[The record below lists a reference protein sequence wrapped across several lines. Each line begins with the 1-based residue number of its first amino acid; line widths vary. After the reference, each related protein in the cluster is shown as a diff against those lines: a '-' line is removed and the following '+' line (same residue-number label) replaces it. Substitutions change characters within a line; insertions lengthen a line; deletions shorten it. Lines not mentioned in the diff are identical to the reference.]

1 MPNHQNE
8 FTESNQIF
16 LHSSETM
23 FEIKDNSIRLIITSP
38 PYFNVKDYG
47 MDAQIGRSSETYEHY
62 IESMLPV
69 WKECYRILKPNG
81 KLCIN
86 TPIMPMEK
94 KNYSTHYNRDIL
106 NINND
111 VEQSI
116 LKDTSFYRY
125 GNIIWDKGSTDQ
137 LMMGSY
143 PYPPNFY
150 LLNTIEYINI
160 FVKDGQPEKISKEL
174 KEKSRL
180 SKEEWREYIST
191 IWKFAPERNRDHPA
205 PFPVEMPL
213 RLLKMYSFV
222 DDIIVDPFMGSGTT
236 AVAAVIGNRK
246 YLGYDINPH
255 YVEMAKYRVRELNQ
269 GKLFI
274 QNNFGKKPDYEL
286 LQILKNLLKEKYFNE
301 DELMNNMRAGN
312 SIEDIL
318 KLIYTK
324 NKP

>member
-1 MPNHQNE
+1 MNK
-8 FTESNQIF
+8 IF
-16 LHSSETM
+16 RHSSENM
-23 FEIKDNSIRLIITSP
+23 SEIKDNSMRLIITSP

-47 MDAQIGRSSETYEHY
+47 IDEQIGKSSETYEHY

-69 WKECYRILKPNG
+69 WKECHRILKPNG

-86 TPIMPMEK
+86 TPIMPIEK
-94 KNYSTHYNRDIL
+94 KIYSTHYNRDIL

-116 LKDTSFYRY
+116 LRNTAFYRY

-180 SKEEWREYIST
+180 TKEEWREYIST

-205 PFPVEMPL
+205 PFPIELPL
-213 RLLKMYSFV
+213 RLIKMYSFT

-236 AVAAVIGNRK
+236 AIAAVLCDRK
-246 YLGYDINPH
+246 YLGFEINPK
-255 YVEMAKYRVRELNQ
+255 YVEMTNSRLEQLNQ
-269 GKLFI
+269 GKLIF
-274 QNNFGKKPDYEL
+274 QNNFGKKPDYVLVEML
-286 LQILKNLLKEKYFNE
+286 HKMFKDKYFDENEIIAKMQKGLPVDEILKTLY
-301 DELMNNMRAGN
+301 
-312 SIEDIL
+312 S
-318 KLIYTK
+318 K
-324 NKP
+324 NKS

>member
-1 MPNHQNE
+1 M
-8 FTESNQIF
+8 NQIF
-16 LHSSETM
+16 IHSSEHM
-23 FEIKDNSIRLIITSP
+23 SEIADNSIRLIITSP

-47 MDAQIGRSSETYEHY
+47 VDEQIGKSSETYEHY
-62 IESMLPV
+62 IKSMLPV
-69 WKECYRILKPNG
+69 WKECHRILKPNG

-94 KNYSTHYNRDIL
+94 KIYSTHYNRDIL

-116 LKDTSFYRY
+116 LKNTAFYRY

-174 KEKSRL
+174 KEKSKL
-180 SKEEWREYIST
+180 SKEEWREFIST

-205 PFPVEMPL
+205 PFPVELPL
-213 RLLKMYSFV
+213 RLIKMYSFV

-236 AVAAVIGNRK
+236 AIAAVLCNRK
-246 YLGYDINPH
+246 YLGYEINSV
-255 YVEMAKYRVRELNQ
+255 YVEKTKNRLNQLRQ

-274 QNNFGKKPDYEL
+274 QNNFGKKPDYEFIE
-286 LQILKNLLKEKYFNE
+286 ILKKMFKDKYFDE
-301 DELMNNMRAGN
+301 DEITDKMQKGLP
-312 SIEDIL
+312 IEEIL
-318 KLIYTK
+318 KFLYTR
-324 NKP
+324 NK

>member
-1 MPNHQNE
+1 M
-8 FTESNQIF
+8 NQIF
-16 LHSSETM
+16 THSSEHM
-23 FEIKDNSIRLIITSP
+23 SEIQDNSIRLIITSP

-47 MDAQIGRSSETYEHY
+47 VDEQIGKSSETYEHY
-62 IESMLPV
+62 IESMLPI
-69 WKECYRILKPNG
+69 WKECYRVLKPNG

-86 TPIMPMEK
+86 APIMPMEK
-94 KNYSTHYNRDIL
+94 KVYSTHYNRDIL

-116 LKDTSFYRY
+116 LNNTEFYRY

-160 FVKDGQPEKISKEL
+160 FVKDGQPEKISKEI
-174 KEKSRL
+174 KEKSKL

-205 PFPVEMPL
+205 PFPVELPL
-213 RLLKMYSFV
+213 RLIKMYSFV
-222 DDIIVDPFMGSGTT
+222 DDIIIDPFMGSGTT
-236 AVAAVIGNRK
+236 AIASVLSDRK
-246 YLGYDINPH
+246 YVGYEINPA
-255 YVEMAKYRVRELNQ
+255 YVEMAASRLDLLKQ

-286 LQILKNLLKEKYFNE
+286 IEILKKMFNSQYF
-301 DELMNNMRAGN
+301 DEGEILNRMQKGQP
-312 SIEDIL
+312 IEEIL
-318 KLIYTK
+318 KFLYTK
-324 NKP
+324 NK

>member
-1 MPNHQNE
+1 MNK
-8 FTESNQIF
+8 IF
-16 LHSSETM
+16 RHSSENM
-23 FEIKDNSIRLIITSP
+23 SEIKDNSIRLIITSP

-47 MDAQIGRSSETYEHY
+47 IDEQIGKSSETYEHY

-69 WKECYRILKPNG
+69 WKECHRILKPNG
-81 KLCIN
+81 KICIN

-94 KNYSTHYNRDIL
+94 KIYSTHYNRDIL

-116 LKDTSFYRY
+116 LRNTAFYRY
-125 GNIIWDKGSTDQ
+125 GSIIWDKGSTDQ

-180 SKEEWREYIST
+180 TKEEWREYIST

-205 PFPVEMPL
+205 PFPIELPL
-213 RLLKMYSFV
+213 RLIKMYSFT

-236 AVAAVIGNRK
+236 AIAAVLCDRR
-246 YLGYDINPH
+246 YLGFEINPK
-255 YVEMAKYRVRELNQ
+255 YVEMTNSRLEQLNQ
-269 GKLFI
+269 GKLIF
-274 QNNFGKKPDYEL
+274 QNNFGKKPDYVLVEML
-286 LQILKNLLKEKYFNE
+286 HKMFKDKYFNE
-301 DELMNNMRAGN
+301 NEIVDKMQKGLPVDE
-312 SIEDIL
+312 IL
-318 KLIYTK
+318 KILYSK
-324 NKP
+324 NKS

>member
-1 MPNHQNE
+1 MNK
-8 FTESNQIF
+8 IF
-16 LHSSETM
+16 RHSSENM
-23 FEIKDNSIRLIITSP
+23 SEIKDNSMRLIITSP

-47 MDAQIGRSSETYEHY
+47 IDEQIGKSSETYEHY

-69 WKECYRILKPNG
+69 WKECHRILKPNG

-86 TPIMPMEK
+86 TPIMPIEK
-94 KNYSTHYNRDIL
+94 KIYSTHYNRDIL

-116 LKDTSFYRY
+116 LRNTAFYRY

-180 SKEEWREYIST
+180 TKEEWREYIST

-205 PFPVEMPL
+205 PFPVELPL
-213 RLLKMYSFV
+213 RLIKMYSFI

-236 AVAAVIGNRK
+236 AIASILCDRK
-246 YLGYDINPH
+246 YLGFEINPK
-255 YVEMAKYRVRELNQ
+255 YVEMTNSRLEQLNQ
-269 GKLFI
+269 GKLIF
-274 QNNFGKKPDYEL
+274 QNNFGKKPDYVLVEML
-286 LQILKNLLKEKYFNE
+286 HKMFKDKYFDENEIIAKMQKGLPVDEILKTLY
-301 DELMNNMRAGN
+301 
-312 SIEDIL
+312 S
-318 KLIYTK
+318 K
-324 NKP
+324 NKS

>member
-1 MPNHQNE
+1 M
-8 FTESNQIF
+8 
-16 LHSSETM
+16 SEI
-23 FEIKDNSIRLIITSP
+23 ENNSIRLIITSP

-47 MDAQIGRSSETYEHY
+47 IEEQIGRSSETYEHY

-69 WKECYRILKPNG
+69 WQECYRILKPNG
-81 KLCIN
+81 KLSIN
-86 TPIMPMEK
+86 APIMPMEK
-94 KNYSTHYNRDIL
+94 KVYSTHYNRDVL

-111 VEQSI
+111 IEQSV
-116 LKDTSFYRY
+116 LSNTKFYRY

-160 FVKDGQPEKISKEL
+160 FVKDGQPEKINKDL

-180 SKEEWREYIST
+180 TKEEWREYIST

-205 PFPVEMPL
+205 PFPVELPF
-213 RLLKMYSFV
+213 RLIKMYSFI

-236 AVAAVIGNRK
+236 AIASILCNRK
-246 YLGYDINPH
+246 YIGYEINPEF
-255 YVEMAKYRVRELNQ
+255 VKMANSRLEQLQQ
-269 GKLFI
+269 GKLIF

-286 LQILKNLLKEKYFNE
+286 VEMLRKLLKDKYFDENEIILQMQKGLSTEEILKSLF
-301 DELMNNMRAGN
+301 
-312 SIEDIL
+312 
-318 KLIYTK
+318 TK
-324 NKP
+324 

>member
-1 MPNHQNE
+1 M
-8 FTESNQIF
+8 NQIF
-16 LHSSETM
+16 THSSKHM
-23 FEIKDNSIRLIITSP
+23 SEIEDNSIRLIITSP

-47 MDAQIGRSSETYEHY
+47 IEDQIGKSSETYEHY

-69 WKECYRILKPNG
+69 WKECYRVLKPNG

-94 KNYSTHYNRDIL
+94 KTYSTHYNRDIL

-111 VEQSI
+111 IEHCI
-116 LKDTSFYRY
+116 LKHTLFYRY
-125 GNIIWDKGSTDQ
+125 GSIIWDKGSTDQ

-160 FVKDGQPEKISKEL
+160 LVKDGQPEKISQAIKD
-174 KEKSRL
+174 KSKL

-205 PFPVEMPL
+205 PFPVELPL
-213 RLLKMYSFV
+213 RLIKMFSFV

-236 AVAAVIGNRK
+236 AIAAVLSQRK
-246 YLGYDINPH
+246 YLGYEINPA
-255 YVEMAKYRVRELNQ
+255 YVNMINNRLDIIKHGN
-269 GKLFI
+269 LFL
-274 QNNFGKKPDYEL
+274 QNNVGNKLDYEL
-286 LQILKNLLKEKYFNE
+286 IEIIKKMFKNQYFDETTIVEKMRKGLPIEEILKYLYF
-301 DELMNNMRAGN
+301 
-312 SIEDIL
+312 
-318 KLIYTK
+318 K
-324 NKP
+324 NKA